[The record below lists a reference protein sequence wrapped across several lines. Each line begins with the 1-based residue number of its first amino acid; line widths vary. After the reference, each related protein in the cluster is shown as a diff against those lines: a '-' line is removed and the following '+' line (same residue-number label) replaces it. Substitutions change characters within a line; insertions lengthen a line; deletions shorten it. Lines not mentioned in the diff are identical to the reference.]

1 MNKNEIVQCEFT
13 EQEVYMIAVETA
25 ISTLFEQADDD
36 SRYHHSALSCKQKLR
51 TSSIKAD
58 SSDVAE
64 SFLGWTVVL

>member
-1 MNKNEIVQCEFT
+1 MNKNEIVQSEFT
-13 EQEVYMIAVETA
+13 EQEVYMIAVE
-25 ISTLFEQADDD
+25 STLFEQADDD

>member
-1 MNKNEIVQCEFT
+1 MNKNEIVQSEFT

-51 TSSIKAD
+51 TVTNLS
-58 SSDVAE
+58 
-64 SFLGWTVVL
+64 